1 VSLDGSL
8 AIELRGGIMR
18 TLMALAVVFIY
29 NLGVNGA
36 TPLILEKNEGEA
48 RWWRPVPG
56 DPGTSRFVLKVD
68 PVNGG
73 SDHLVVGTEDFAPGD
88 SIGTHRHPSAD
99 ELIIINSGAARVH
112 LGDTERAV
120 HAGAVVFIPMNTWIA
135 LHFTGR
141 DTTNL
146 TFVFSSPGFERFM
159 RAESVRE
166 GEKNVPLTRAQS
178 DSIDKR
184 FAHHVVYR

>member
-1 VSLDGSL
+1 MRIVL
-8 AIELRGGIMR
+8 ALGV
-18 TLMALAVVFIY
+18 LFVC
-29 NLGVNGA
+29 NLGVTRP

-48 RWWRPVPG
+48 RWWRPLPA

-88 SIGTHRHPSAD
+88 SIGTHRHPTAD
-99 ELIIINSGAARVH
+99 EIVLVNRGTARVH
-112 LGDTERAV
+112 LGSAEREV
-120 HAGAVVFIPMNTWIA
+120 HAGAVVFIPMNTWIGF
-135 LHFTGR
+135 HFIGS
-141 DTTNL
+141 DSTNI
-146 TFVFSSPGFERFM
+146 TFIFSSPGFEQFM

-166 GEKNVPLTRAQS
+166 GEKNVPLTQAES
-178 DSIDKR
+178 NSLDKH